1 LITHQT
7 RGTWQTRIDHAIAEI
22 ENLALNQSVDSF
34 VKLQQ
39 SPMRTYV
46 SLDFHQ

>member
-1 LITHQT
+1 MHWSRIKHVA
-7 RGTWQTRIDHAIAEI
+7 RGKTRIDLAIAEI

-39 SPMRTYV
+39 SPMRT
-46 SLDFHQ
+46 